1 MTLPSWQDK
10 KFGGMIR
17 AALWLET
24 EVKLGNTF
32 TKAAL
37 RQAFPEVTQIDRR
50 IRDLRDRGWQIDT
63 SRHDPSLS
71 QDEQRYVKRGAPV
84 WISGQAKVPEHK
96 SSLSA
101 AQRTR
106 IHQADSYLCRACG
119 IGAGETYEDG
129 IEQAFLN
136 IARRKVLLA
145 DGTSTVQYVT
155 SCRRCAS
162 GASGHEVDLGDL
174 LARIQ
179 SLAPLE
185 REVFAGWVRNDQ
197 RERSLMEKLWGEFRT
212 LPEES
217 RLAIASA
224 VGAGSEQ

>member
-24 EVKLGNTF
+24 EVGVGNIF
-32 TKAAL
+32 TKATL
-37 RQAFPEVTQIDRR
+37 RQAFPEATQIDRR
-50 IRDLRDRGWQIDT
+50 IRDLRDHGWQIDT

-71 QDEQRYVKRGAPV
+71 QDEQRYVKQGAPV
-84 WISGQAKVPEHK
+84 WLPGQAKAPGHK
-96 SSLSA
+96 ASLTA
-101 AQRTR
+101 VQRTR
-106 IHQADSYLCRACG
+106 IQQADNYLCRTCG
-119 IGAGETYEDG
+119 IGAGESYEDG

-136 IARRKVLLA
+136 ITRRKVLLA
-145 DGTSTVQYVT
+145 DGTSTVQHVT

-162 GASGHEVDLGDL
+162 GTSGHEVDLGGV
-174 LARIQ
+174 LAKVE

-185 REVFAGWVRNDQ
+185 REVFAGWVKNDR

-217 RLAIASA
+217 RLAVARA
-224 VGAGSEQ
+224 VSDESE

>member
-24 EVKLGNTF
+24 EVGLGNIF

-37 RQAFPEVTQIDRR
+37 RQAFPEATQIDRR

-84 WISGQAKVPEHK
+84 WIPGQAKVPEHK

-106 IHQADSYLCRACG
+106 IHQADGYLCRACG

-129 IEQAFLN
+129 IEQAFLFPVFN
-136 IARRKVLLA
+136 PVAESDAFLERPYPFFGDQA
-145 DGTSTVQYVT
+145 
-155 SCRRCAS
+155 AN
-162 GASGHEVDLGDL
+162 EVFVP
-174 LARIQ
+174 AAQ
-179 SLAPLE
+179 AVSPLE
-185 REVFAGWVRNDQ
+185 FTPFDSFAKSTINEQVAA
-197 RERSLMEKLWGEFRT
+197 
-212 LPEES
+212 
-217 RLAIASA
+217 AIAGSQTMDEA
-224 VGAGSEQ
+224 AAEIQRILVGYAESVGLTVTEG